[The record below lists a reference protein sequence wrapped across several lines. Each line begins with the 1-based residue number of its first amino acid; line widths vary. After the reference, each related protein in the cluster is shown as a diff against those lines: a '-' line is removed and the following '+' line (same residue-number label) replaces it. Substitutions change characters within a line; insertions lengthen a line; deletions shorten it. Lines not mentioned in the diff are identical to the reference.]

1 MNVSRTPHIRPRMNP
16 VRQAEGEGILRMLL
30 LALAVALPLA
40 ILAYLKVQEVRMAYR
55 MSELRLNLQRE
66 EERTRTL
73 LMDRS
78 RLQRD
83 DAVQTFA
90 QKQGMQP
97 RKQSHFIPK
106 SFTREDQRMAKLGPV
121 SSGL

>member
-40 ILAYLKVQEVRMAYR
+40 TLAFLKVQQVRMGYR
-55 MSELRLNLQRE
+55 MSELRAQLQRE
-66 EERTRTL
+66 EELTRKL
-73 LMDRS
+73 LMERS
-78 RLQRD
+78 QLQRD
-83 DAVQTFA
+83 DAVQSFA
-90 QKQGMQP
+90 QQQGMRP

-106 SFTREDQRMAKLGPV
+106 AFTREDQRMAKLRPV
-121 SSGL
+121 SSDL